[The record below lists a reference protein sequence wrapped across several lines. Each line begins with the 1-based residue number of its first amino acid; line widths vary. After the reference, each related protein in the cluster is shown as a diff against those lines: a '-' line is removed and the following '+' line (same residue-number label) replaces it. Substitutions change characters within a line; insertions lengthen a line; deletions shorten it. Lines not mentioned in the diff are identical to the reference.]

1 MALDQ
6 YDEARAVLK
15 QAADRRLEFSGAR
28 RLSYYLAFVRGDPAT
43 MARELDASVGVG
55 ETNGAFGWQARASA
69 FSGQCRGGARSVR
82 ARHPAVDGGQVPGRR
97 RAAHDGGCGDPRRG
111 RPV

>member
-1 MALDQ
+1 M
-6 YDEARAVLK
+6 LK
-15 QAADRRLEFSGAR
+15 QAADRRLEFNGAR
-28 RLSYYLAFVRGDPAT
+28 RLSYFLAFVRGDTAT

-55 ETNGAFGWQARASA
+55 ETNAAFGWQARASA
-69 FSGQCRGGARSVR
+69 FSGHVAAAHDQFGRGIRLSLRGE
-82 ARHPAVDGGQVPGRR
+82 VPGRR